1 VLETK
6 QQRDV
11 DIPSRLPS
19 LEMLIDDIDRRI
31 DQLPSQRDGSQREAY
46 WVNQPKDLNRHSRQY
61 IQFSVNGYTFAVPIE
76 NTAEIEY
83 TPEITTLPNLPEWIL
98 GICSL
103 RGDIVS
109 VVDFALKFELGSRKN
124 SNAGKLILLHHT
136 CIRTAVLADQVAGMW
151 LADDLDKRDPISNC
165 RNAVLAPVVAD
176 MISKNGHP
184 VHLLD
189 VAALITALAL

>member
-1 VLETK
+1 MLETK
-6 QQRDV
+6 QQT
-11 DIPSRLPS
+11 DIDITPRSPS

-31 DQLPSQRDGSQREAY
+31 DQLPSQRDGSESEAY
-46 WVNQPKDLNRHSRQY
+46 WVNQQNDLKKQSRQY

-76 NTAEIEY
+76 HTAEIEY
-83 TPEITTLPNLPEWIL
+83 TPEITTLPNLPGWIL

-124 SNAGKLILLHHT
+124 GNAGKLILLHHAR
-136 CIRTAVLADQVAGMW
+136 IRTAVLVDHVAGMW
-151 LADDLDKRDPISNC
+151 LADEPDNRGPISDC

-176 MISKNGHP
+176 MFLKDGKP